1 MIEAAFMKE
10 LRSRKISQQTFAG
23 LQDVLI
29 RHFLKTSCILNTSSR
44 CLGDKQNVYWGY
56 LYLTNLN
63 AYIFDLTKSLFN
75 KPISDESKANPKCI
89 N

>member
-1 MIEAAFMKE
+1 MIEASFMKE

-29 RHFLKTSCILNTSSR
+29 RHFLKRSCILNTSSR
-44 CLGDKQNVYWGY
+44 RLGDKQNVYWGY
-56 LYLTNLN
+56 LYLTNLD
-63 AYIFDLTKSLFN
+63 AYIFDLIKSLFN

-89 N
+89 T